1 MLKSWCIDHSI
12 KILSKSTLN
21 KLVMINSLII
31 GKDNITETDEL
42 HNLLIAKFNKE
53 WQGSVLKH
61 HIIE

>member
-1 MLKSWCIDHSI
+1 
-12 KILSKSTLN
+12 
-21 KLVMINSLII
+21 MINSLII